1 MPKKKKTK
9 NAASKRKKADTSSI
23 QLYLRY
29 YGAIVFVALF
39 LLLVANSTPTTV
51 ILSQSTTTVL
61 GDDDAQKEAEKK
73 QEEQKNEEEK
83 KSEETRNEGQKQ
95 QEERKQEQR
104 QEAEKTQQT
113 VSQSSNTG
121 SSNLPKATTRTES
134 NTFRLKTDTEGVKQ
148 ESEYE
153 TANGQKIKTKVE
165 DDGKTKI
172 ELEQGGTKIKYVI
185 ENGKIVVKKE
195 HEQDT
200 DLSNDETEEIENEFE
215 DTLENQGISLASDTA
230 KPTFMKNN
238 IRAASNFPLSF
249 NPETKALIVT
259 TPAGEKTL
267 AILPDQAVENMLK
280 NNILSDISSESS
292 GTQSAQA
299 IVTTYDGTLSYEIDG
314 EKTHRIFGILP
325 VKTPVKVFV
334 SAETGEPL
342 AKRQTVLTS
351 LIDFLSPN

>member
-1 MPKKKKTK
+1 MSKKKKTK
-9 NAASKRKKADTSSI
+9 PLASKRKKADGPSI

-29 YGAIVFVALF
+29 YGISVFAALC
-39 LLLVANSTPTTV
+39 LLLVTNSIPTTV
-51 ILSQSTTTVL
+51 TLSQSTANVL
-61 GDDDAQKEAEKK
+61 GDDDEQKEEEKK
-73 QEEQKNEEEK
+73 QEEQKKEEEK
-83 KSEETRNEGQKQ
+83 KVEEIRNEEQKQ
-95 QEERKQEQR
+95 QEEKKQEQR
-104 QEAEKTQQT
+104 QETEKNQQN
-113 VSQSSNTG
+113 SS
-121 SSNLPKATTRTES
+121 KTTTTIKT
-134 NTFRLKTDTEGVKQ
+134 NTFRLKTETEGIKQ

-172 ELEQGGTKIKYVI
+172 ELEQGDTKIKYVI

-195 HEQDT
+195 NEEDA
-200 DLSNDETEEIENEFE
+200 DLSADDTEEIENEFE
-215 DTLENQGISLASDTA
+215 DALENEGISLASDTA
-230 KPTFMKNN
+230 KPTFIKNN
-238 IRAASNFPLSF
+238 IRTTSNFPLSF
-249 NPETKALIVT
+249 NPETKALVVT

-267 AILPDQAVENMLK
+267 AVLPDQAVENMLK
-280 NNILSDISSESS
+280 NNILS

-334 SAETGEPL
+334 SAESGEPL
-342 AKRQTVLTS
+342 AQRQTMLTS